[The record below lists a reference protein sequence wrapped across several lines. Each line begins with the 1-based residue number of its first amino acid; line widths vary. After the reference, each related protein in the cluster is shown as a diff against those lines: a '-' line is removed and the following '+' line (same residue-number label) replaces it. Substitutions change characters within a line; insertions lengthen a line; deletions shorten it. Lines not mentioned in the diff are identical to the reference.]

1 MAFLATLGDAA
12 ATFNEREL
20 DFHSTAGSV
29 HRRHRG
35 GINGT
40 DNRHGDVGRGRTGYS
55 LRGADEFHLRPRS
68 GGNAPHGSIGPL
80 PWRDRVGAVGS
91 GVGLVVHFALMAI
104 MAACFVYAARNWP
117 ALVAKPI
124 HAGIAYGLITYVV
137 MNWVVVPIR
146 FDSPLPPQT
155 RAIVSQLF
163 AHIALVG
170 LPIALIAAKNLRGRL
185 IA

>member
-1 MAFLATLGDAA
+1 MGRTIAMATLVAGALDILYAA
-12 ATFNEREL
+12 LMSSIF
-20 DFHSTAGSV
+20 
-29 HRRHRG
+29 
-35 GINGT
+35 
-40 DNRHGDVGRGRTGYS
+40 GRGPAAMLRTVASGPFP
-55 LRGADEFHLRPRS
+55 GATE
-68 GGNAPHGSIGPL
+68 
-80 PWRDRVGAVGS
+80 WGAVGS